1 MRKPD
6 CIIFDCDGVLVDSE
20 VIGIRLLLEMT
31 APYGVDMKEEDA
43 VLEFAGRRLKEV
55 IDMLQT
61 RTGQTFP
68 DDLEQRFRERSFEV
82 FQEEVEPVEGIRA
95 LLDSLTIPFC
105 VASSGPVDKIRL
117 NLTLTGLIGYFEDRI
132 FSAYDIESWKPDP
145 GIFLH
150 AAREMGFPPERCV
163 VIEDSKAGITAGVR
177 GGFTVFGYAK
187 EHNAK
192 ELESEGATV
201 FYNMHELPQLLKLA

>member
-150 AAREMGFPPERCV
+150 AAREMGFSPERCV

>member
-61 RTGQTFP
+61 RTGQPFP

-82 FQEEVEPVEGIRA
+82 FQEEVEPVEGITA

>member
-31 APYGVDMKEEDA
+31 APYGVSVEEKEA
-43 VLEFAGRRLKEV
+43 VEEFAGRRLKEV
-55 IDMLQT
+55 IGILQT
-61 RTGQTFP
+61 RADKPFP
-68 DDLEQRFRERSFEV
+68 EDLEQQFRKRSFEV
-82 FQEEVEPVEGIRA
+82 FQQEVAPVEGVKA

-132 FSAYDIESWKPDP
+132 FSAYDIHSWKPDP

-150 AAREMGFPPERCV
+150 AAKVMGFPPERCV
-163 VIEDSKAGITAGVR
+163 VIEDSKAGITAGVK

-187 EHNAK
+187 EHNAR

-201 FYNMHELPQLLKLA
+201 FYSMHELPQLLKLA

>member
-31 APYGVDMKEEDA
+31 APYGVAIKEDDA
-43 VLEFAGRRLKEV
+43 VKEFAGRRLKEV
-55 IDMLQT
+55 IDILQT
-61 RTGQTFP
+61 RAEKPFP
-68 DDLEQRFRERSFEV
+68 EDMERQFRERSFEV
-82 FQEEVEPVEGIRA
+82 FQQEVEPIEGIKT

-117 NLTLTGLIGYFEDRI
+117 NLTLTGLIHYFEDRI
-132 FSAYDIESWKPDP
+132 YSAYDIHSWKPDP

-150 AAREMGFPPERCV
+150 AAREMGFSPERCV
-163 VIEDSKAGITAGVR
+163 VIEDSKAGITAGVK
-177 GGFTVFGYAK
+177 GGFKVYGYAK
-187 EHNAK
+187 EHNAR

-201 FYNMHELPQLLKLA
+201 FYSMHELPGLLKLA

>member
-31 APYGVDMKEEDA
+31 APYGVDMKEEEA
-43 VLEFAGRRLKEV
+43 VLEFAGRRLREV
-55 IDMLQT
+55 IDILQT

-68 DDLEQRFRERSFEV
+68 DDLEQQFRERSFVV